1 MKHTI
6 TILVEN
12 EFGVLTRVAGL
23 FSARGY
29 NIESLNVA
37 PTIDESISRMTL
49 VTKGDERVIEQ
60 IKKQLNKLIPVIKTE
75 DISHVVHV
83 EREMIL
89 IKMKPDH
96 DLSQIEDIEPFKIID
111 DKGQG
116 YRIIEYTGTSDEIS
130 ELLKKLEP
138 YGIIAIARTGP
149 VGMRRDAQAFS
160 SLNDI
165 QMS

>member
-12 EFGVLTRVAGL
+12 EFGVLTRIAGL

-37 PTIDESISRMTL
+37 PTLDETVSRLTL
-49 VTKGDERVIEQ
+49 VTRGDERIIEQ

-75 DISHVVHV
+75 DISHVVHI

-89 IKMKPDH
+89 VKMVRDPKV
-96 DLSQIEDIEPFKIID
+96 LDIVKAFQATVID
-111 DKGQG
+111 DATDDYFIVELAGKD
-116 YRIIEYTGTSDEIS
+116 DELQSFLGALNSI
-130 ELLKKLEP
+130 
-138 YGIIAIARTGP
+138 GIIATARSGP
-149 VGMRRDAQAFS
+149 VGMRREAKGFGVDF
-160 SLNDI
+160 
-165 QMS
+165 